1 MAEQLPACP
10 AETGSV
16 IAYSGTYAEYKQ
28 EVDQEIRSVAEGFIR
43 IGYLLKIA
51 RDTNILFESGYG
63 SVAEFAQAE
72 YGLTKDV
79 VSRYIAINDRYSEGG
94 YSDQLQERFRGF
106 GVAKLAEM
114 LTLPDSVIEAIGPEL
129 TKSQIREVKEEVK
142 AEQQITPIE
151 AALEPKDE
159 RTREM
164 KPLELFLFEYFRKDP
179 FKFRMVHE
187 YTMKDSNIHDDR
199 MWIEHTLD
207 AMCPSGNGC
216 EVIRIPGKGRYM
228 LFFHG
233 REKPLEL
240 VEVREDVK
248 EEISWSVLRENIL
261 RMCCRHED
269 PARAWMK
276 IYEEEF
282 PKEQEEKTEVQE
294 DAGISRE
301 NAQKAPENAQNHQ
314 KSAQDHQEG
323 AHDAR
328 KNVREAKVAPAQ
340 PEEPAYKTPEPAEE
354 SGEMQEPFMN
364 PPEEAEETE
373 HEVIPPER
381 TEVEYDF
388 WRARKTVQEG
398 INELRRMFM
407 DADWE
412 GMETKLSSL
421 LRKVKEIRKEI
432 PDE

>member
-1 MAEQLPACP
+1 MAEQLPAGL
-10 AETGSV
+10 EEKGSV

-28 EVDQEIRSVAEGFIR
+28 EVDREISSVAEGFIR

-282 PKEQEEKTEVQE
+282 PPEPEEKAKAQP
-294 DAGISRE
+294 ASE
-301 NAQKAPENAQNHQ
+301 NAQKAPENAQNDRKDAQNHRESAHRDPENAQ
-314 KSAQDHQEG
+314 KS
-323 AHDAR
+323 
-328 KNVREAKVAPAQ
+328 KVAPVQ
-340 PEEPAYKTPEPAEE
+340 PAEPADESEEP
-354 SGEMQEPFMN
+354 QEPFMN
-364 PPEEAEETE
+364 QPEESVEVSEDTST
-373 HEVIPPER
+373 EVIQ
-381 TEVEYDF
+381 TSAQNVEYDF